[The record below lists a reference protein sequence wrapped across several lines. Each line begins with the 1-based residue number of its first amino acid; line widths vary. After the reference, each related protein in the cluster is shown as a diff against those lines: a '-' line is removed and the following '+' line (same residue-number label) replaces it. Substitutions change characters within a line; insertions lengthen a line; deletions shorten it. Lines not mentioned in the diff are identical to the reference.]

1 MTRTI
6 TLNTHI
12 VSGEGLRKGVRITN
26 HRGVR
31 KIDEY
36 GSFEMSNAHFT
47 RRRES
52 VTDRQTGGRGEKM
65 HALSLSEG
73 RRKKKAR
80 RTWERS
86 AWPPACQCQRRSQ
99 QGSQPASVYSSES
112 RWSKFAHMRKQYIH
126 SFKTG
131 ALPFLAG
138 PARRVFPKLMETQ
151 GVPLALHTV
160 TLVLL
165 VLCLLCSALSI
176 LISLYNSV
184 SNPYETYM
192 GPIGV
197 YTCSAMSACLSVV
210 VLVIFVVYFST
221 TPVAED
227 LVRSFSA
234 NVPVELKIK
243 SFQMELGYYLVIPYA
258 ALSLLAIGLIYMYDH
273 AAYTQRREQQ
283 RPTEDAP
290 KEIMMY

>member
-1 MTRTI
+1 MPSTSK
-6 TLNTHI
+6 TLHFLSSALVTCI
-12 VSGEGLRKGVRITN
+12 SAGLLG
-26 HRGVR
+26 
-31 KIDEY
+31 
-36 GSFEMSNAHFT
+36 FAMSTAWATKSMECARDGNDFFNGTA
-47 RRRES
+47 S
-52 VTDRQTGGRGEKM
+52 VTLEIFGGR
-65 HALSLSEG
+65 L
-73 RRKKKAR
+73 
-80 RTWERS
+80 ERDLC
-86 AWPPACQCQRRSQ
+86 PL
-99 QGSQPASVYSSES
+99 
-112 RWSKFAHMRKQYIH
+112 F
-126 SFKTG
+126 G
-131 ALPFLAG
+131 APVDFQ
-138 PARRVFPKLMETQ
+138 VFPKLMETQ

-210 VLVIFVVYFST
+210 VLVIFVVYFSA

-243 SFQMELGYYLVIPYA
+243 SFQMELGYYLLIPYA